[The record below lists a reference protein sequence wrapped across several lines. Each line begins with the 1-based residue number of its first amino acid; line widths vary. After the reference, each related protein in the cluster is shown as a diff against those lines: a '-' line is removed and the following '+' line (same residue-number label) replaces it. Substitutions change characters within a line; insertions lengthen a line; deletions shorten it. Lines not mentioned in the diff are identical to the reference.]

1 MLRLFGRRG
10 RRLKQGIRK
19 TLNANCT
26 NLRMPRIN
34 PRELAELFRFTFIT
48 SQVYA
53 FDDVHAAEDIGLS
66 KEEDGGLSKRVI
78 WYF

>member
-1 MLRLFGRRG
+1 
-10 RRLKQGIRK
+10 
-19 TLNANCT
+19 
-26 NLRMPRIN
+26 MPRIN